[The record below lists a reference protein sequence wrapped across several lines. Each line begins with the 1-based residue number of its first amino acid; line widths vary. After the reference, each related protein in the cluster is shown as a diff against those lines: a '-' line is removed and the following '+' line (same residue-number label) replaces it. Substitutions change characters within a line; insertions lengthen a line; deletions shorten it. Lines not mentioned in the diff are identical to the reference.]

1 MENRQKQLVAQ
12 KNKQRYLNK
21 LKREAQQKLDKRK
34 GSADLPD
41 ENGSGLSTAKT
52 KQEEILAAV
61 NRVKEKRKARDN

>member
-34 GSADLPD
+34 VPSDLPN
-41 ENGSGLSTAKT
+41 ENRGGLSTTKT